1 MLFKIVL
8 ISFDINV
15 YIKLLPRKYCT
26 SLYRSIQKNEA
37 FESRIPPIETLAK
50 LIKECVIKKFAHF
63 SMDGEQKFVRLFK
76 DR

>member
-8 ISFDINV
+8 ISVDIKV
-15 YIKLLPRKYCT
+15 YIL
-26 SLYRSIQKNEA
+26 KNV
-37 FESRIPPIETLAK
+37 FLK
-50 LIKECVIKKFAHF
+50 NF

>member
-1 MLFKIVL
+1 M
-8 ISFDINV
+8 ISTDF
-15 YIKLLPRKYCT
+15 PQ
-26 SLYRSIQKNEA
+26 LYHSIQEHEA

-63 SMDGEQKFVRLFK
+63 SMDGEQKYVRLFK